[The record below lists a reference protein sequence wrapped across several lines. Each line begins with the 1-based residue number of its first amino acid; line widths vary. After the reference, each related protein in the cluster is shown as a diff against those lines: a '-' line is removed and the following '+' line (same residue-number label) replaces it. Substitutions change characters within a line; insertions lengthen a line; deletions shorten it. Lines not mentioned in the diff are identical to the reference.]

1 MAMVLARLNRF
12 NAGMHKFILRAAV
25 IALGAVLFSGCATA
39 KPSAAGAAFQNLP
52 TNCEPKIVGEQVCA
66 NFLPRKIYRN
76 SDGYIVYPEVCAAF
90 GALRFAAAAGDAP
103 LEQKLISRY
112 EFILTPEGRKSISTN
127 RHVDFHVFGVLPLE
141 IYLLNGDARYRDL
154 GLHMADDQWANP
166 RPDGLAQETRW
177 WVDDC
182 FMIGSLQIQAYRAT
196 HDAKYADQ
204 VATELAAYLDKLQQT
219 NGLFY
224 HADVSPHF
232 WGRGNGWFAAALA
245 EVLQSLPPD
254 HPKYARLMAGY
265 KTMMASLK
273 RYQAPSGLWRQ
284 LVDNEQAWDETS
296 CTGMFTYALIV
307 GVKHGWL
314 DAAEYGPVAR
324 RGWIGLCGK
333 IDETGAVHD
342 VCEGTN
348 QKDDTQ
354 YYLDRQRKTGDLHG
368 QAPVLWCAWALL
380 EP

>member
-1 MAMVLARLNRF
+1 MLKFVYGLAMLA
-12 NAGMHKFILRAAV
+12 
-25 IALGAVLFSGCATA
+25 ALAFLPAGCATA
-39 KPSAAGAAFQNLP
+39 GPAATTKAFENLP
-52 TNCEPKIVGEQVCA
+52 TNCEPRAVGEAVCA
-66 NFLPRKIYRN
+66 NFLPRKIYYN
-76 SDGYIVYPEVCAAF
+76 GEGYIVYPEVCAAF
-90 GALRFAAAAGDAP
+90 GALRFANAAGDTG
-103 LEQKLISRY
+103 LQQKLITRY
-112 EFILTPEGRKSISTN
+112 EFILTPEASRVISTN

-141 IYLLNGDARYRDL
+141 IYLLNGDQRYLAL
-154 GLHMADDQWANP
+154 GQHMADDQWVNP
-166 RPDGLAQETRW
+166 RPDGLAKETRW

-196 HDAKYADQ
+196 HDARYADQ

-245 EVLQSLPPD
+245 EVLSSLPPD

-265 KTMMASLK
+265 KEMMAALK
-273 RYQAPSGLWRQ
+273 KYQAPSGLWRQ
-284 LVDNEQAWDETS
+284 LLDNDQAYDETS
-296 CTGMFTYALIV
+296 CTGMFTYAMIT

-314 DAAEYGPVAR
+314 DANEYGDVAR

-333 IDETGAVHD
+333 IDYQGAVHD
-342 VCEGTN
+342 VCIGTN

-354 YYLDRQRKTGDLHG
+354 YYLDRPRATGDLHG
-368 QAPVLWCAWALL
+368 QAPILWCAYALL
-380 EP
+380 QK